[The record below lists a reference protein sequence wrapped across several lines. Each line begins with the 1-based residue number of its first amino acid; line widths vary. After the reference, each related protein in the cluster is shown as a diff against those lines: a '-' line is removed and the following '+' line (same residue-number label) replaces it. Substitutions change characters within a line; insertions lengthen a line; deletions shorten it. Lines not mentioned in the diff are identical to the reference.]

1 VTDASAEVTRPGG
14 SPVAGRRSTIADVAA
29 RAGVDR
35 ALVSR
40 ILNEDPSVRARPE
53 TRQRVRDAVAE
64 LQYRP
69 HRAARN
75 LRMARA
81 NAVGL
86 VIPSFDNPI
95 WAVVLDGIQEEAD
108 NRGLALIVGSSRP
121 GQGRLAKFVE
131 FGATGALDGILVAT
145 AGDEALPDRSPVP
158 WLLLNRRTP
167 TSRRH
172 VLVDDEAAAHL
183 ATSHLLDLG
192 HRRIGMIGGPA
203 RVDSA
208 IRRRQGFDRA
218 LGEHQIIPS
227 AVLDAEYTHAS
238 GRHAAFT
245 LMTEAPDTTGIV
257 VANIA
262 SASGALIGIREAGFS
277 VPDRVSVITIHD
289 HPLAEAFS
297 PPLTTVSLPLHE
309 LGRRA
314 LEILMDTP
322 PDQPVDEL
330 ITGGLTLI
338 VRASTAPPPP
348 AI

>member
-1 VTDASAEVTRPGG
+1 MTDASAEVTRPGG

-108 NRGLALIVGSSRP
+108 KRGLALIVGSSRP

-145 AGDEALPDRSPVP
+145 AGDEALPDSCPVP

-183 ATSHLLDLG
+183 ATGHLLDLG
-192 HRRIGMIGGPA
+192 HHRIGMIGGPT

-218 LGEHQIIPS
+218 LAEHQIGPS
-227 AVLDAEYTHAS
+227 AVLDAEYTHTS

-245 LMTEAPDTTGIV
+245 LMTQAPDTTAIV

-262 SASGALIGIREAGFS
+262 SASGALIGIREAGFT
-277 VPDRVSVITIHD
+277 VPDQVSVITIHD

-314 LEILMDTP
+314 LEVLMDTP

-338 VRASTAPPPP
+338 VRASTAPPPS
-348 AI
+348 AT